1 MRSTTKTILIWI
13 LILVAAVGLYTFA
26 ERGTGYSPQ
35 LITLTELITRV
46 DADEVLDVTIQG
58 SNLRGHLKAKPD
70 EEFRSVIPSDY
81 SRIYDKLTEGRVNV
95 KILPPDSNSWPGNIP
110 VWLVVAGSVLWFAI
124 SVVVLVLVV
133 DLSRFVKR
141 QLARSGGNPS
151 TT

>member
-1 MRSTTKTILIWI
+1 MRSTTKTIFIWI
-13 LILVAAVGLYTFA
+13 LILVAAVGLYNIV
-26 ERGTGYSPQ
+26 ERRTGYSPQ

-58 SNLRGHLKAKPD
+58 SNLRGHLKAKPS
-70 EEFRSVIPSDY
+70 EEFRSVIPPDY
-81 SRIYDKLTEGRVNV
+81 STIYDRLTDKRVNV
-95 KILPPDSNSWPGNIP
+95 KILPPNSNSWLRDIP